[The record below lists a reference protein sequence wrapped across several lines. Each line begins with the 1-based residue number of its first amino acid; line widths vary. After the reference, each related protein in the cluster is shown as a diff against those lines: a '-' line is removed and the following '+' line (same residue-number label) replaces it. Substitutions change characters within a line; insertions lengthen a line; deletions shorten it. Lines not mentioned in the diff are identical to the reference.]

1 MPRLARMLLGVAS
14 AAVLA
19 VLAPRAAADNAGF
32 AIAPRNAAIAID
44 SRGISALLEGEQG
57 MVLRPVVE
65 ALAGPDAMATFDKLS
80 KRTTVQ
86 GQALTRELLAGRVAF
101 FVPEGPA
108 ASNWLI
114 GFQSDDKRCAH
125 LLQMFGA
132 KMVLPGRY
140 ESAGEQ
146 LVMRRV
152 GGWLLVAPIGDEGRA
167 AIDAAA
173 QRVPVEDPANSLIGD
188 PNIQQLLASDS
199 PVRLFMR
206 HNQPLGGATTVTVRP
221 ADRGL
226 RAEISGRYDSPPLM
240 IPAGRDKLDPHLVRA
255 FEDRAVLM
263 ISNPADGRATAG
275 ESFWVALLPEL
286 LPSPAMRSNLAGER
300 VFVVG
305 LSEAHAMP
313 SVACAWRI
321 EDAEQA
327 EVDQDHFM
335 RALCCGLT
343 RSIEIPRPASPGK
356 PDAGP
361 AGSAQPK
368 VPAPPEIAPRAVD
381 DRAPGRRE
389 CPELGRFADRY
400 LGEPFKLGDAM
411 LCWKTVATPCGGW
424 QVYSSD
430 PEWLDAVVQGLGAD
444 SCSEEPKFEASGIGF
459 CDGPRAAAMLRRWQ
473 PLVVPRGNDRVAR
486 GLGAIAELLE
496 RMGRIRFRYEMPA
509 AASVE
514 AVVEIEPLGRLLA
527 PVKRENPISPTNP
540 K

>member
-1 MPRLARMLLGVAS
+1 MSRLVRMLLGVACG
-14 AAVLA
+14 AVLA
-19 VLAPRAAADNAGF
+19 VLAQHAAADNAGF
-32 AIAPRNAAIAID
+32 AIAPRNAVIAVD
-44 SRGISALLEGEQG
+44 SRGVAALLEGEQG
-57 MVLRPVVE
+57 MVLRPLVE
-65 ALAGPDAMATFDKLS
+65 AMAGPDAIATFDKLS
-80 KRTTVQ
+80 RRTTVQ

-101 FVPEGPA
+101 FVPEGPG
-108 ASNWLI
+108 ASEWLI
-114 GFQSDDKRCAH
+114 GFESDDRRCAH

-132 KMVLPGRY
+132 KMTLPGRY

-146 LVMRRV
+146 LAMRRV
-152 GGWLLVAPIGDEGRA
+152 GGWLLVAPISEDGRA

-173 QRVPVEDPANSLIGD
+173 LRVPVEDPANSLIGD
-188 PNIQQLLASDS
+188 PNIQQLLASDA

-206 HNQPLGGATTVTVRP
+206 HNQPLGGATTITVRP
-221 ADRGL
+221 GNRGL
-226 RAEISGRYDSPPLM
+226 RAEISGRYDSPPMLL
-240 IPAGRDKLDPHLVRA
+240 PTGRHGLDPHLVRA
-255 FEDRAVLM
+255 FEDRAVMM

-286 LPSPAMRSNLAGER
+286 LPSPAMRSNLEGER

-335 RALCCGLT
+335 RGLCCGLT
-343 RSIEIPRPASPGK
+343 RSIELPRAIAPGAT
-356 PDAGP
+356 PPGA
-361 AGSAQPK
+361 AQPK
-368 VPAPPEIAPRAVD
+368 VAAPPEVAPPSAD
-381 DRAPGRRE
+381 ERAPGRRE
-389 CPELGRFADRY
+389 CPELGRFVDRY
-400 LGEPFKLGDAM
+400 LGEPFKLGDAT

-430 PEWLDAVVQGLGAD
+430 ADWLDAVARSLGTD
-444 SCSEEPKFEASGIGF
+444 SCSEEPKLEASGLGF

-486 GLGAIAELLE
+486 GLAAISELFE

-509 AASVE
+509 AARVE
-514 AVVEIEPLGRLLA
+514 AVVEFEPLGRLLP
-527 PVKRENPISPTNP
+527 PVKHENPVVPTNP
-540 K
+540 R